1 MWVNGGLPEAKLKF
15 KQKNDSMSE
24 TQTKTIHMI
33 QMWLDSKRLMQLGR
47 MLHLPL
53 KKVGNN
59 YLVHCA
65 LSELFQDQ
73 APKPFSVEDH
83 HRQIADYDGQQIR
96 VLCYSELDWKTLQNL
111 AKGFASPTVYEIVD
125 WERMASKPMPTD
137 FPDGMELGFELRV
150 CPVVRKASDGP
161 KWRKGQELD
170 VFLSKVWE
178 IDDQSVSV
186 DRENTYKEWLI
197 HYFEKQ
203 NSADLNSLN
212 IKRFSIERMSR
223 RNHKAK
229 RKVKI
234 IQRPDV
240 TFTGILKIRNGE
252 EFKELLYSGIGR
264 HKSFGFGM
272 LKIRRS

>member
-1 MWVNGGLPEAKLKF
+1 
-15 KQKNDSMSE
+15 MSE
-24 TQTKTIHMI
+24 TVIKTTHMI
-33 QMWLDSKRLMQLGR
+33 QMWLDSRRLMQLGK

-53 KKVGNN
+53 KRVGNN

-73 APKPFSVEDH
+73 APKPFAVEDN
-83 HRQIADYDGQQIR
+83 HRQITDYNGQAIR
-96 VLCYSELDWKTLQNL
+96 ILCYSEFDWKTLQNL

-125 WERMASKPMPTD
+125 WEQMASKPMPD
-137 FPDGMELGFELRV
+137 EFPDGIELGFELRA
-150 CPVVRKASDGP
+150 CPVIRKASDGP

-178 IDDQSVSV
+178 IDDESVEV

-197 HYFEKQ
+197 RYFEIQ
-203 NSADLNSLN
+203 DGVNLTSVQV
-212 IKRFSIERMSR
+212 KRFSIERMSR
-223 RNHKAK
+223 RNHTPK
-229 RKVKI
+229 RKVTI

-240 TFTGILKIRNGE
+240 TFTGKINVQNGE
-252 EFKELLYSGIGR
+252 EFKELLYRGIGR

-272 LKIRRS
+272 MKIRRA

>member
-1 MWVNGGLPEAKLKF
+1 
-15 KQKNDSMSE
+15 MSE
-24 TQTKTIHMI
+24 TQTKTVHMI
-33 QMWLDSKRLMQLGR
+33 QMWLNSRQLMQLGK

-73 APKPFSVEDH
+73 APKPFSVEDN

-96 VLCYSELDWKTLQNL
+96 VLCYSEFDWETLQKL
-111 AKGFASPTVYEIVD
+111 AQGFASPTVYEIVD
-125 WERMASKPMPTD
+125 WKRMASKPMPSE
-137 FPDGMELGFELRV
+137 FPDGMELGFELRT
-150 CPVVRKASDGP
+150 CPVIRKASHGP
-161 KWRKGQELD
+161 KWNKGQEVD

-178 IDDQSVSV
+178 IDDESIEV
-186 DRENTYKEWLI
+186 DREKTYKEWI
-197 HYFEKQ
+197 IRYFERQ
-203 NSADLNSLN
+203 DGVNLTSVNV
-212 IKRFSIERMSR
+212 KRFSIERMSR
-223 RNHKAK
+223 RNHKPN

-240 TFTGILKIRNGE
+240 TFTGTLKVKNGN
-252 EFKELLYSGIGR
+252 EFEKLLYRGIGR

-272 LKIRRS
+272 LKIRRTN